1 MLLRQR
7 CLMIKNLVFD
17 FGGVITVSSRE
28 RAVSAFESIGV
39 KDADA
44 LLSKHH
50 QCGMFADVESGK
62 LSADEFCAWLSGH
75 CGREITFDD
84 VVKGWTGYVVDVPRE
99 RLDML
104 LRLKE
109 RYNVYILTNTNPFM
123 MSWARSSRFTPEG
136 RPLDDFC
143 HKIYAS
149 YEIGMLKPDVRIYQY
164 LIDDAGIVP
173 AETLFV
179 DDSIAN
185 VEAAEQAGMI
195 GMLFN

>member
-1 MLLRQR
+1 
-7 CLMIKNLVFD
+7 MIKNFVFD

-28 RAVSAFESIGV
+28 RAVRAFASIGV
-39 KDADA
+39 DDADA

-50 QCGMFADVESGK
+50 QKGMFSDVESGK
-62 LSADEFCAWLSGH
+62 ITAAEFCSWLSGH
-75 CGREITFDD
+75 CGRTITFDD
-84 VVKGWTGYVVDVPRE
+84 VVKGWTGYVADVPRE

-109 RYNVYILTNTNPFM
+109 RYRVYILTNTNPFM
-123 MSWARSSRFTPEG
+123 MSWARSPRFTPEG
-136 RPLDDFC
+136 LPLDAFC

-164 LIDDAGIVP
+164 LIDDAGINA

-185 VEAAEQAGMI
+185 VEAAEQAGMTGI
-195 GMLFN
+195 LFYD